1 MSPRVR
7 ISAACTL
14 AAIALWAVVAVLIQ
28 EERRHVLQR
37 VESAGRDLA
46 GSLAEQQDAAL
57 RRVDQSLR
65 VLREEWSRDARGFDA
80 AVAQREDELGKGRLV
95 EVVVLDADD
104 VTRYSWPPLDE
115 PRNYYSRES
124 IQALK
129 QRGADDLH
137 ISAPVDA
144 LGSGERVIQFIR
156 LIFDAE
162 KRYAGAL
169 IVALP
174 PPALEPALRGI
185 GIGPQ
190 GIIMLARA
198 DGTVLAR
205 TGLDPVRVV
214 TLVGWPGLDADAP
227 PSGAFSGRSRFDN
240 VERLFAY
247 QKLRGYPLTVYV
259 GQDADA
265 MLRPYH
271 RDRDL
276 LLLAGALGTLL
287 LAALAARL
295 VRRRAR
301 LAVREV

>member
-95 EVVVLDADD
+95 EVVVLDAAD

-115 PRNYYSRES
+115 PRSYYSRES

-144 LGSGERVIQFIR
+144 LG
-156 LIFDAE
+156 
-162 KRYAGAL
+162 
-169 IVALP
+169 
-174 PPALEPALRGI
+174 
-185 GIGPQ
+185 
-190 GIIMLARA
+190 
-198 DGTVLAR
+198 
-205 TGLDPVRVV
+205 
-214 TLVGWPGLDADAP
+214 
-227 PSGAFSGRSRFDN
+227 
-240 VERLFAY
+240 
-247 QKLRGYPLTVYV
+247 
-259 GQDADA
+259 
-265 MLRPYH
+265 
-271 RDRDL
+271 
-276 LLLAGALGTLL
+276 
-287 LAALAARL
+287 AASASSSSSA
-295 VRRRAR
+295 
-301 LAVREV
+301 